1 MNTTVEVTSEI
12 EGKTIRARIKVTPEE
27 MEKFNQIL
35 EENPGIKEM
44 EALKKAK
51 GINKI

>member
-1 MNTTVEVTSEI
+1 LQ
-12 EGKTIRARIKVTPEE
+12 
-27 MEKFNQIL
+27 KFNQIL
-35 EENPGIKEM
+35 KENPEIKEM

>member
-1 MNTTVEVTSEI
+1 MNTSVEITSEI
-12 EGKTIRARIKVTPEE
+12 GGEKIRARIKVTPEQLA
-27 MEKFNQIL
+27 KFNQIIK
-35 EENPGIKEM
+35 ENPGIKEM